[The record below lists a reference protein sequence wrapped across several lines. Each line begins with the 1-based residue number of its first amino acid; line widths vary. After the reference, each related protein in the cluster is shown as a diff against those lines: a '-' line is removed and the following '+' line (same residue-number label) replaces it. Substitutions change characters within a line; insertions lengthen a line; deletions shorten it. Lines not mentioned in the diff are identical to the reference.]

1 MSSVLTAFY
10 ETVDTMLRSRQ
21 FAVALRLRI
30 LMYTLR
36 RGQIDR
42 QTIMENLE
50 IIMMAMDEIVDDGM
64 IMEIDSTG

>member
-1 MSSVLTAFY
+1 
-10 ETVDTMLRSRQ
+10 
-21 FAVALRLRI
+21 
-30 LMYTLR
+30 MYTLR